1 MIPQID
7 KEIGISIYT
16 TNSPS
21 IQGKIKGNQNDF
33 LVKEILSEKI
43 INSFNNDEGHAVY
56 LLKKSGVDTNHALTD
71 IEKRYGLVLK
81 SLGLKDAKAQTEQYV
96 YTYKKFK
103 SLEKI
108 EGQKYFL
115 KFTGFTPKPISK
127 KHM

>member
-71 IEKRYGLVLK
+71 IEKQNLIPIFEHLRTIVYSVVLFSIILSAILIIFENNTTLDK
-81 SLGLKDAKAQTEQYV
+81 IYRKILPFKD
-96 YTYKKFK
+96 
-103 SLEKI
+103 
-108 EGQKYFL
+108 
-115 KFTGFTPKPISK
+115 
-127 KHM
+127 